1 MEKKDG
7 KKKSADRDDLI
18 PKRLVPINQAGNYET
33 YYSTKHWFVGYVQ
46 YCHEV
51 KVAEKLANLG
61 VEYYLPMQKRK
72 KQWSDRVKTVNVMI
86 MPRYIFIRCKPSERI
101 PLLQEIS
108 DLKSY
113 MIDKADKSPVVI
125 RDDQMDKFRR
135 MVDYETL
142 SVVVDPAQFEPGER
156 VKVVCG
162 PLVDQEFELIDINGT
177 KCIALS
183 LGLLGTARMEIPL
196 SYIEKVR

>member
-1 MEKKDG
+1 MEKKE
-7 KKKSADRDDLI
+7 SLI
-18 PKRLVPINQAGNYET
+18 PKRLIPIEEAEFCET
-33 YYSTKHWFVGYVQ
+33 YYSCKHWFVGYVQ

-51 KVAEKLANLG
+51 KVAEKLEKLG
-61 VEYYLPMQKRK
+61 VEYYLPMQKKK

-101 PLLQEIS
+101 SILQDIY

-113 MIDKADKSPVVI
+113 MMDRSEHTPVVV

-142 SVVVDPAQFEPGER
+142 SVVVGPAQFEPGEKVR
-156 VKVVCG
+156 VVCG
-162 PLVDQEFELIDINGT
+162 PLAGYELELIDVSGT
-177 KCIALS
+177 KCVALS

-196 SYIEKVR
+196 SYIEKVK